1 MSEKSKKTA
10 IEMRTEFLAQI
21 ISDLENNTAPWRN
34 GMKKTGRAIN
44 AATGKAYSG
53 INMLS
58 LSYYNPLNQIDN
70 RWMTYKQAKDKGY
83 QVKKGEKG
91 STVFFYREYDKNTK
105 KDFDRKKIEHLSK
118 DERKAY
124 EEKNVAHII
133 TKTSVFNGSQIDG
146 MPPLE
151 TTRSVDINDFQKT
164 LIKNSQAPIEF
175 INTKENFYS
184 PGKDIISI
192 ANINLWESSE
202 ELTSTIMHEIMH
214 STGHESR
221 LERNIKNA
229 FGTPNYAREELVAE
243 MGTVLALNENGFA
256 TDPSV
261 FDNNKAYLKSWISM
275 LKDKPALIVDIIK
288 DAEKAFSYTQENII
302 EKELTKETTMADE
315 KGKKIE
321 IIQSA
326 RSAKWKNEKDEV
338 IDIFVQKQPDG
349 KNMLAFGKGENYGN
363 SGKYDNSD
371 GSFTLLSEYTDG
383 LYWSFC
389 YPDQTERLT
398 LEEQKIFNDVM
409 EKYNPDFK
417 KTVSE
422 QLSKNVFDG
431 NQKLAVKY
439 GTNQNIDV
447 RKTFNLAHDLRE
459 DFIKEKE
466 IAKEATMPK
475 KETNV
480 EQEKGAAKKPA
491 PFNIINAKN
500 FAQSIKNG
508 SSVLL
513 TEPNPQLVYS
523 LATEKPFSG
532 PNQLLAQQQLAD
544 KGLKTNEIV
553 TFKQANE
560 MGAGVKAGSKHAVV
574 LSSYDAEKNESS
586 NYFYFT
592 KEDTTI
598 KSEPKKLTFE
608 NVKPIECT
616 SSEPEKY
623 IADYLAASYLG
634 VEFKAADGVKKEFQE
649 KLSNQLDQAYEQKKF
664 GKMYEIGHNANKIAS
679 AKVNALLPQKLDEKA
694 RDKNQEKNKGKD
706 LGQSK

>member
-1 MSEKSKKTA
+1 MSEKEKKTA
-10 IEMRTEFLAQI
+10 SEMRNEFLNQI

-34 GMKKTGRAIN
+34 GMKQTGIAIN
-44 AATGKAYSG
+44 ASTGKPYRG

-58 LSYYNPLNQIDN
+58 LTFYNPLNQIDN

-124 EEKNVAHII
+124 EEKYVYSFIS
-133 TKTSVFNGSQIDG
+133 KTSVFNGSQIDG
-146 MPPLE
+146 IPPLE
-151 TTRSVDINDFQKT
+151 QSTSIDINEFQKK
-164 LIKNSQAPIEF
+164 LIENSEAPIEF
-175 INTKENFYS
+175 IDIKRNFYS
-184 PGKDIISI
+184 PFFDNIGI
-192 ANINLWESSE
+192 ANIDLWESSE

-221 LERNIKNA
+221 LGRDLKNT
-229 FGTPNYAREELVAE
+229 FGTPDYAREELVAE

-275 LKDKPALIVDIIK
+275 LKDKPSLSIDIIK
-288 DAEKAFSYTQENII
+288 DAEKAFIYAQENVIA
-302 EKELTKETTMADE
+302 KELSKETTMAEKWNLISE
-315 KGKKIE
+315 KGKNEFYNKIGIDPTEPLFAGGKSLQDITIE
-321 IIQSA
+321 INRPIYEPEDEHLPAKKYILSA
-326 RSAKWKNEKDEV
+326 DDVLAATFMSTEKHDEGTPFSDIKH
-338 IDIFVQKQPDG
+338 ID
-349 KNMLAFGKGENYGN
+349 
-363 SGKYDNSD
+363 
-371 GSFTLLSEYTDG
+371 
-383 LYWSFC
+383 
-389 YPDQTERLT
+389 
-398 LEEQKIFNDVM
+398 
-409 EKYNPDFK
+409 DF
-417 KTVSE
+417 
-422 QLSKNVFDG
+422 LSKEKAEMHFAFDDD
-431 NQKLAVKY
+431 K
-439 GTNQNIDV
+439 NIKA
-447 RKTFNLAHDLRE
+447 RELFNLAHDLRE
-459 DFIKEKE
+459 DFIKEKK

-508 SSVLL
+508 NSVLL
-513 TEPNPQLVYS
+513 TESNPELVYS
-523 LATEKPFSG
+523 LATGKPFSG

-598 KSEPKKLTFE
+598 KSESKKLTFE

-706 LGQSK
+706 LGQSR